1 MVRRRKETSRTA
13 PWMILPIIMFIA
25 TCLAASLVWLSPGDR
40 DLQLLQS
47 TAPRDIAQWFRC
59 GEDGGE
65 HALQCFVRA
74 IQESR
79 PLLEAYN
86 NVAASLRQGQRTPV
100 GLSSVDCRAHAVTL
114 MTHVQKAWHSVG
126 RSLPASSPR
135 VTIDQMEYSQSD
147 CYLSYLRLEP
157 EISKAWLMLG
167 KDLPHGETKVQRLVP
182 RSRGGAEADF
192 EVVDAL
198 KCFLWALHYDP
209 TNSLAWYHVALV
221 AFPPSRTDPTVTVN
235 GKNYTFQQ
243 CLVEALRI
251 HKPLAVP
258 GHAWSMLEATLRE
271 GETITVGDDEYSKKD
286 LIELGPKEPK
296 KALGFFSAVQALF
309 ALFSALG

>member
-1 MVRRRKETSRTA
+1 MSRQWQQVVTRFIVWAFLPKCFSLGAPIGPKDCTSLFYYSLLSLFDSCFHIYYSHHRKKMVRRRKETSRTA

-167 KDLPHGETKVQRLVP
+167 KDLPHGETKVQRLGAKKP
-182 RSRGGAEADF
+182 RGCRG
-192 EVVDAL
+192 
-198 KCFLWALHYDP
+198 
-209 TNSLAWYHVALV
+209 
-221 AFPPSRTDPTVTVN
+221 
-235 GKNYTFQQ
+235 
-243 CLVEALRI
+243 
-251 HKPLAVP
+251 
-258 GHAWSMLEATLRE
+258 
-271 GETITVGDDEYSKKD
+271 
-286 LIELGPKEPK
+286 
-296 KALGFFSAVQALF
+296 
-309 ALFSALG
+309 